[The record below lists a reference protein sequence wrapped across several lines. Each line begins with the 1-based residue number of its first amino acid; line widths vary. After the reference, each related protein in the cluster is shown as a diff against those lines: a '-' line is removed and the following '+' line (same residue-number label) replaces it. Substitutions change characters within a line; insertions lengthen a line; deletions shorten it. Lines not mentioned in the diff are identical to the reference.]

1 MHFKL
6 AINSVVRSL
15 FLDASGSVTSLTLI
29 CSRIEGDGVWDIGG
43 AHALAHKDE
52 SVAKGKRHLS
62 EVEVHIRRRSA
73 LTDEQVQRLALAPK
87 IGEMSFYPRK
97 KKTWDLLEFPAR
109 LAVCIFLG
117 DLDLDGIVG
126 AVANGEGDVTAI
138 IFLDEHPSL
147 RQYVVAGA
155 HLTFSVT
162 YCNSLQAA
170 PLPPGQLLRQIRPAE
185 QDLKQM
191 NWDEAGWLY
200 QALAAIE
207 LARRETPGAPATAE
221 IDQQFAVLANSLR
234 LPREK
239 VADKVFLYRSPK
251 DYDPARVV
259 PLFVGLMDRLGALL
273 RTES

>member
-29 CSRIEGDGVWDIGG
+29 CSRLEGDGVWDIGE

-97 KKTWDLLEFPAR
+97 EKTWDLPEFPAR
-109 LAVCIFLG
+109 LSVYIFLG

-126 AVANGEGDVTAI
+126 AVANGEGNVTAI

-147 RQYVVAGA
+147 GHGFKPGGPSAVWTVDDESDE
-155 HLTFSVT
+155 T
-162 YCNSLQAA
+162 SL
-170 PLPPGQLLRQIRPAE
+170 PVNGVSIEIPIYKR
-185 QDLKQM
+185 K
-191 NWDEAGWLY
+191 
-200 QALAAIE
+200 LA
-207 LARRETPGAPATAE
+207 
-221 IDQQFAVLANSLR
+221 
-234 LPREK
+234 
-239 VADKVFLYRSPK
+239 
-251 DYDPARVV
+251 
-259 PLFVGLMDRLGALL
+259 
-273 RTES
+273 